1 MAIER
6 QLTDQGRERKQQLL
20 DAAEALFAQHGY
32 ANTRIV
38 DICSAAGVAKGLF
51 YWYFENKEALF
62 IELVRSMRTQL
73 RRSQG
78 AAIDPDADALTRMR
92 QGTVASVHFMAEHM
106 SFFSLLEVEAREQNL
121 ASVLREGNAIHVS
134 DVHVMVQ
141 EAQRE
146 GLVPDHLDSQLLA
159 LGVHG
164 AVSHFCHHLR
174 TGRVACGVDE
184 LAEFAADWVV
194 RAVAGEVPAALLAPG
209 RAGGA
214 ATAPAP

>member
-1 MAIER
+1 MATER
-6 QLTDQGRERKQQLL
+6 QLTDQGKERKQQLL
-20 DAAEALFAQHGY
+20 DAAEGLFADHGY

-62 IELVRSMRTQL
+62 IELVRSMRTRL
-73 RRSQG
+73 RRSQA
-78 AAIDPDADALTRMR
+78 AAIDPTADPLTRMR

-106 SFFSLLEVEAREQNL
+106 SFFSLLEVEAREQHL
-121 ASVLREGNAIHVS
+121 ATVLREGTAVHVA
-134 DVHVMVQ
+134 DVHVMVT

-164 AVSHFCHHLR
+164 AVAHFCHNLR
-174 TGRVACGVDE
+174 TGRVACDVHE

-194 RAVAGEVPAALLAPG
+194 RAVAGEVPA
-209 RAGGA
+209 R

>member
-1 MAIER
+1 MATER
-6 QLTDQGRERKQQLL
+6 QLTDQGKERKQHLL
-20 DAAEALFAQHGY
+20 DAAEGLFADHGY

-62 IELVRSMRTQL
+62 AELVRSMRTRL
-73 RRSQG
+73 RRSQA
-78 AAIDPDADALTRMR
+78 AAIDPAADPLTRMR

-106 SFFSLLEVEAREQNL
+106 SFFSLLEVEAREQHL
-121 ASVLREGNAIHVS
+121 ASVLREGTAVHVA
-134 DVHVMVQ
+134 DVHLMVT

-164 AVSHFCHHLR
+164 AVAHFCHNLR
-174 TGRVACGVDE
+174 TGRVACDVHE

-194 RAVAGEVPAALLAPG
+194 RAVAGEVPA
-209 RAGGA
+209 R

>member
-1 MAIER
+1 MATER
-6 QLTDQGRERKQQLL
+6 QLTDQGKERKQQLL
-20 DAAEALFAQHGY
+20 DAAEGLFADHGY

-62 IELVRSMRTQL
+62 IELVRSMRTRL
-73 RRSQG
+73 RRSQA
-78 AAIDPDADALTRMR
+78 AAIDPTADPLTRMR

-106 SFFSLLEVEAREQNL
+106 SFFSLLEVEAREQHL
-121 ASVLREGNAIHVS
+121 ATVLREGTAVHVA
-134 DVHVMVQ
+134 DVHVMVT

-164 AVSHFCHHLR
+164 AVAHFCHNLR
-174 TGRVACGVDE
+174 TGRVACDVHE

-194 RAVAGEVPAALLAPG
+194 RAVAGEVPA
-209 RAGGA
+209 R
-214 ATAPAP
+214 ATAPVP